1 MYPVYTVLDSCMQH
15 SKSIYIYTLLE
26 GLTFIAVKLC
36 VRQGAE
42 DSKHSDAYGD
52 EMRTGSNAMLE
63 SVTSLMQH
71 TETSTVVSQHMHL
84 TSLTGGCVQ
93 WKATQALAEGV
104 DKCSSSLRLIDYSSL
119 QMPRTQSVLGTGG
132 SAQVLAAHWRG
143 KSVAIKILTP
153 MDLTPEVLSINGAPV
168 DSVGFQVVRAALRE
182 ADLLRQLAHP
192 AVCVLSVCC
201 LSMWLSVCSQ
211 CSVYQCAVA
220 QCAAGG
226 GLSRRHSHAAV
237 DLSSNGAL

>member
-71 TETSTVVSQHMHL
+71 TETSTVVSQHMPSDIAHGRLCAVEGDSGAGRGRRQMLQL
-84 TSLTGGCVQ
+84 TPIDRLQLVADASHTVSAGHRRECPSAGS
-93 WKATQALAEGV
+93 ALAGQECGDQDSDTNGLDAGGAVNQWCTRRLSWFSGSESRTEGSGSV
-104 DKCSSSLRLIDYSSL
+104 ASVGTPSGMCAV
-119 QMPRTQSVLGTGG
+119 SVL
-132 SAQVLAAHWRG
+132 SVNVVVSVL
-143 KSVAIKILTP
+143 
-153 MDLTPEVLSINGAPV
+153 PV
-168 DSVGFQVVRAALRE
+168 F
-182 ADLLRQLAHP
+182 
-192 AVCVLSVCC
+192 CLSVCC
-201 LSMWLSVCSQ
+201 RSVCCRWWPFTAS
-211 CSVYQCAVA
+211 
-220 QCAAGG
+220 
-226 GLSRRHSHAAV
+226 LSRRRRSV
-237 DLSSNGAL
+237 